1 MLRSSEDKLFR
12 AFFFVQFSMLFGCLE
27 LLHVY
32 DEDEQCFCFDA
43 FYVVW
48 LCRCCMGDAWAGSS
62 GFFCGSPMGCKFE
75 DSCALRPT
83 AFI

>member
-12 AFFFVQFSMLFGCLE
+12 AFFFISLLVGCLE

-48 LCRCCMGDAWAGSS
+48 LCRCCMGAAWASSS